1 MRKSLFRRL
10 LFNAATAEPL
20 TEQTATGNPASFTA
34 NVAKPLKGL
43 TIPIESESGIAG
55 LTIYRTGVNV
65 WAEEWEKGRLDGS
78 GGDVASDENIRTK
91 GFIPVVPGQKYYVKY
106 SLPGGGANGN
116 MRVYYYDG
124 SKTYVSNSWVNP
136 SQITVPANAHYIRF
150 YMDTR
155 YGATYIDN
163 ISFNYPS
170 TETDYNAYSGNS
182 YTVDFGE
189 TVNAGSL
196 EAVTGVLTVTSPES
210 KTINLDPVQITT
222 LVGANVVFTDNGGSN
237 TVKYLVKA

>member
-1 MRKSLFRRL
+1 MFHNFLRRL

-43 TIPIESESGIAG
+43 TIQIESECSG

-65 WAEEWEKGRLDGS
+65 WDEDWEQGSLNGS
-78 GGDVASDENIRTK
+78 GGNNPSNENIRSK
-91 GFIPVVPGQKYYVKY
+91 GFISVVPGAKYYIKY
-106 SLPGGGANGN
+106 GLPSGAGAVSSN
-116 MRVYYYDG
+116 MRVFYYDA
-124 SKTYVSNSWVNP
+124 SKTYISNSWVNP
-136 SQITVPANAHYIRF
+136 AQVTVPSTAHYIRF

-155 YGATYIDN
+155 YGTTYINN

-170 TETDYNAYSGNS
+170 TETAYNAYNGNS

-189 TVNAGSL
+189 TVNAGTF

-222 LVGANVVFTDNGGSN
+222 LIGANVVCTDNGGSN

>member
-1 MRKSLFRRL
+1 MRKSLLRRL

-34 NVAKPLKGL
+34 NVAKTLKGL
-43 TIPIESESGIAG
+43 TIPIESECSG
-55 LTIYRTGVNV
+55 LTIYRTGTNV
-65 WAEEWEKGRLDGS
+65 WNEEWGKGRLDGS

-91 GFIPVVPGQKYYVKY
+91 GFIPVVPGEKYYIKY
-106 SLPGGGANGN
+106 SLPGGGASGN
-116 MRVYYYDG
+116 MKLYYYDS
-124 SKTYVSNSWVNP
+124 SKAYVSTSWVNP
-136 SQITVPANAHYIRF
+136 SQITVPVGAHYIRF

-163 ISFNYPS
+163 ISFNYPA
-170 TETDYNAYSGNS
+170 TETAYNAYNGNS

-189 TVNAGSL
+189 TVNAGTF

-222 LVGANVVFTDNGGSN
+222 LVGANVVCTDNGGSN

>member
-1 MRKSLFRRL
+1 MFHNFLRRL

-34 NVAKPLKGL
+34 NVAKPLKSL
-43 TIPIESESGIAG
+43 SVPIESESTG
-55 LTIYRTGVNV
+55 LTIFRTGVNV
-65 WAEEWEKGRLDGS
+65 WNEEWEQGSLNGS
-78 GGDVASDENIRTK
+78 GGNNPSTENIRSK
-91 GFIPVVPGQKYYVKY
+91 GFIPVVPGAKYYIKY
-106 SLPGGGANGN
+106 SLPGGGASSN
-116 MRVYYYDG
+116 MKLYYYDAA
-124 SKTYVSNSWVNP
+124 KAYVSNTWVNP
-136 SQITVPANAHYIRF
+136 VQITVPSNAHYIRF

-155 YGATYIDN
+155 YGGEYADN

-170 TETDYNAYSGNS
+170 TETSYNAYNGNS

-189 TVNAGSL
+189 TVNAGTF

-222 LVGANVVFTDNGGSN
+222 LIGANVVCTDNGGSN

>member
-1 MRKSLFRRL
+1 MFHNFLRRL

-34 NVAKPLKGL
+34 NVAKPLKSL
-43 TIPIESESGIAG
+43 SVPIEFESTG

-91 GFIPVVPGQKYYVKY
+91 GFIPVVPGKTYYIKY
-106 SLPGGGANGN
+106 SLPGGGASGN
-116 MRVYYYDG
+116 MKLYYYDS
-124 SKTYVSNSWVNP
+124 SKAYVSTSWVNP
-136 SQITVPANAHYIRF
+136 SQITVPAGAHYIRF

-163 ISFNYPS
+163 ISFNYPA
-170 TETDYNAYSGNS
+170 TETAYNAYNGNT
-182 YTVDFGE
+182 YAVDFGE
-189 TVNAGSL
+189 TVNAGTL

-222 LVGANVVFTDNGGSN
+222 LIGSNVVCTDNGGSN